1 MVGLVRLDSSG
12 PIRSGEGIWEGI
24 CGVCGLCE
32 WADDSMWKWCIEKEE
47 KIEEMEAEE
56 ERIDETPEPGVK

>member
-1 MVGLVRLDSSG
+1 M
-12 PIRSGEGIWEGI
+12 
-24 CGVCGLCE
+24 CGLCE